1 MSARARQRG
10 FSLLEILAAMTLVAM
25 ILAMAY
31 TGLSTSIRAVER
43 GEAVVERTNRLRAA
57 QEFLRKQI
65 SRTMPLAWH
74 TDERDGTRF
83 VFEGNRDGLRFVAPM
98 PGYLGRG
105 GPYVQTL
112 RVAEGE
118 NGLQLEFTHHILNGF
133 DSEAAEEDQAEREA
147 VALLDGI
154 DEARFSFLR
163 VGEDG
168 EELEWVE
175 EWEDP
180 SLTPL
185 IVRIEFAMR
194 EDSRAIWPVMDIPL
208 MLDTGAGS
216 RRLLEPQ
223 FFPGLD
229 AGGAPVEPEGRE

>member
-1 MSARARQRG
+1 MSVRRHQRG

-31 TGLSTSIRAVER
+31 TGLSTSIRTVER

-83 VFEGNRDGLRFVAPM
+83 VFEGNMDGLRFVAPM

-112 RVAEGE
+112 QIVEGE
-118 NGLQLEFTHHILNGF
+118 KGRQLEFTHHILNGF
-133 DSEAAEEDQAEREA
+133 DGEAAEDDQAEREP
-147 VALLDGI
+147 VVLIDGI
-154 DEARFSFLR
+154 DDVRFSFLR
-163 VGEDG
+163 VSEDG
-168 EELEWVE
+168 QDLEWI
-175 EWEDP
+175 EDWDTP

-185 IVRIEFAMR
+185 VVRMEMAMSA
-194 EDSRAIWPVMDIPL
+194 ESRVVWPVMDIPL
-208 MLDTGAGS
+208 MLDSGAGS

-229 AGGAPVEPEGRE
+229 AGGAPTNPEGRE